1 MPTQAVPLNMTNL
14 VPSTNQNVYRYTFP
28 GSAYFRD
35 ASLSVKSISIFYSWQ
50 NINSTYG
57 NNTLSIIFPTGA
69 TTATLSITI
78 PNGTYSVSDL
88 NSYLQ
93 SQMIANNYYLIDST
107 GNYVYYIELVEN
119 SVRYTIQ
126 LNEFS
131 VPTSL
136 PAGWTNPGWTLPT
149 TAYTPQFVV
158 PSTTIQTLLGFAAGT
173 YPAAQQTST
182 YSTISTTTPQ
192 FNPVSAIMV
201 GCNLINNLLSN
212 PRTIIDTFT
221 QGTTAVGST
230 ITSIDYEY
238 PWFPIVDGNYSS
250 IDITFYDQ
258 NFNNLQIVDPN
269 LNIFLLIKTP

>member
-107 GNYVYYIELVEN
+107 
-119 SVRYTIQ
+119 
-126 LNEFS
+126 
-131 VPTSL
+131 
-136 PAGWTNPGWTLPT
+136 
-149 TAYTPQFVV
+149 
-158 PSTTIQTLLGFAAGT
+158 
-173 YPAAQQTST
+173 
-182 YSTISTTTPQ
+182 
-192 FNPVSAIMV
+192 
-201 GCNLINNLLSN
+201 
-212 PRTIIDTFT
+212 
-221 QGTTAVGST
+221 
-230 ITSIDYEY
+230 
-238 PWFPIVDGNYSS
+238 
-250 IDITFYDQ
+250 
-258 NFNNLQIVDPN
+258 
-269 LNIFLLIKTP
+269 